1 MKYKIIKFLILILI
15 LSFFTI
21 VVKYY
26 FSEKNINLVIN
37 NRNNIET
44 KILND
49 ISELVVLPNDTNDVI
64 EFNSG
69 FENTKKQNYKRN
81 FWELFK

>member
-1 MKYKIIKFLILILI
+1 MKYKIIRFLILILI

>member
-1 MKYKIIKFLILILI
+1 MKYKIIIFLILILI

>member
-1 MKYKIIKFLILILI
+1 MKYKIFKFLILILI
-15 LSFFTI
+15 LSFFTFI
-21 VVKYY
+21 VKYY
-26 FSEKNINLVIN
+26 FSEKNINLVID

>member
-1 MKYKIIKFLILILI
+1 MKYKIIRFLILILI

-49 ISELVVLPNDTNDVI
+49 ISELVVLPDDTNDVI